1 MAVEVDQLTER
12 ERVPHEGGASVLEA
26 LLVLESD
33 RFAHVCGEACVATE
47 KPGEDPLAE
56 EGHVGSHSGR
66 GRKQPSGASVG
77 GEEVEMGV
85 PLQEAS
91 RGGDRDDEAGA
102 QVASG
107 PTADELDG
115 RFCARP
121 GERGEEVSPAA
132 KERPQQARDGQH
144 HVAVS
149 VISTP
154 SSKPGGEATAAR
166 GGGPRGQAS

>member
-1 MAVEVDQLTER
+1 MAIEEAARILSRTR
-12 ERVPHEGGASVLEA
+12 PIRSVA
-26 LLVLESD
+26 
-33 RFAHVCGEACVATE
+33 
-47 KPGEDPLAE
+47 
-56 EGHVGSHSGR
+56 SHSGR
-66 GRKQPSGASVG
+66 REAAVRGEAAVG
-77 GEEVEMGV
+77 CEQVEMGV

-154 SSKPGGEATAAR
+154 SRRS
-166 GGGPRGQAS
+166 PRGPFFASDLVFA